1 MVSRIHL
8 NAYKSKTLPKIVNLL
23 SKLIQSS
30 DFTSSCQKLSKS
42 LLKLSLSLDPE
53 TIISVF
59 SSIIHPSL
67 PLALQKLMQD
77 LFSFLF
83 LKPFKSHSPILKFD
97 QLFSEPTETKKCEF
111 DPINDQFIA
120 ELQKIQSENEGLKRL
135 LDDCNYFLNGLEEN
149 SLALSG
155 ESSERLKSLK
165 TSLAS
170 KSTMGCN
177 SKSEEKTEII
187 RKYNEKPEFSE
198 NLAGFLMFERAKI
211 LKMKTLGF
219 ITDTQLAIAETE
231 LVFTSNQPPQTPNML
246 LNTLESLSSS
256 ISSFHSK
263 ATQKLQV
270 LNSSLTQLQ
279 ILITDY
285 KFSKSSEPEQ
295 KDLKL
300 CQTYLKKVISDKEQL
315 QDFYEDLKSEKKSLE
330 IRFLKNTIN
339 LENQLKAKI
348 SEINSKH
355 DQIQQLESKLE
366 SLQNSN
372 LSSHSPQI
380 EQLLITKL
388 TLQGEISILE
398 SQNLKMRTQLES
410 DEFKS
415 KSFSSEFDG
424 SKGFRLSDISENKQG
439 IGKDRDIQELKEALR
454 TVSDRYE
461 RDKENLLRDIE
472 ESRQDM
478 EAQIFRL
485 RQEKAYQE
493 SVCRD
498 LQRHLQELSKEKELA
513 EKELAWLRQVHER
526 QVKSSKS
533 SKFDNEVVSSF
544 EFDISKSIDAPDG
557 PNTLP
562 YKTIQDAILEELNE
576 ISVDLKKKRKID
588 LNNVTIFELI
598 KSTLAHM
605 IKIQEAIETE
615 TSSSYNYRETSRNLS
630 DVLSKLK
637 LRIRNIE
644 EESLILN
651 KKVDQSEFDRVLSEP
666 SIKLSDKEHRELLQY
681 YKKQLQI
688 EKAKVLEKKHVIKLH
703 KEQIVFLKHNLREI
717 QFELG
722 KVKILDFEYI
732 KDVFKSF
739 IKEVPIFHER
749 IEGIVGLLTKLF
761 GFSEAE
767 QSSVNDQRLSLN
779 SSKAQKLI
787 FPSNLIISN

>member
-1 MVSRIHL
+1 MVSRVHL
-8 NAYKSKTLPKIVNLL
+8 NAYNSKILPKIVNLL
-23 SKLIQSS
+23 SNTIQSP
-30 DFTSSCQKLSKS
+30 DFPTNCEKLSES
-42 LLKLSLSLDPE
+42 LLKLSLSICPD

-83 LKPFKSHSPILKFD
+83 SKPSRSHSTVLKFD
-97 QLFSEPTETKKCEF
+97 QLFSESTETKKGEF
-111 DPINDQFIA
+111 ELINDQLIA
-120 ELQKIQSENEGLKRL
+120 ELHKIQSENEGLRRL
-135 LDDCNYFLNGLEEN
+135 LEDCNNFLNGLEEN

-170 KSTMGCN
+170 NLTLACS
-177 SKSEEKTEII
+177 SKSDEKTEII

-198 NLAGFLMFERAKI
+198 NLAGFLLYERAKMN
-211 LKMKTLGF
+211 KMKTLGF
-219 ITDTQLAIAETE
+219 ITDSQLALAETE
-231 LVFTSNQPPQTPNML
+231 LLFSSHQPLQTPNSL
-246 LNTLESLSSS
+246 LNTLECISSS
-256 ISSFHSK
+256 VSSFHSK
-263 ATQKLQV
+263 ATQKLQT

-279 ILITDY
+279 ILVTDY
-285 KFSKSSEPEQ
+285 KFSKSSDPEQ

-315 QDFYEDLKSEKKSLE
+315 QDFYEDLKSEKKNLE

-339 LENQLKAKI
+339 LENQLKSKV
-348 SEINSKH
+348 SEITSKH

-366 SLQNSN
+366 SLQNMT
-372 LSSHSPQI
+372 LSSQSPQI

-398 SQNLKMRTQLES
+398 NQNLKMRSQLES
-410 DEFKS
+410 GEFKN
-415 KSFSSEFDG
+415 KSLSSDFEG
-424 SKGFRLSDISENKQG
+424 SKGFRLSDISDSKPG
-439 IGKDRDIQELKEALR
+439 VGRDREIQELKDALR
-454 TVSDRYE
+454 TISDRYE
-461 RDKENLLRDIE
+461 RDKENLLRDLE

-478 EAQIFRL
+478 EVQIFRL

-498 LQRHLQELSKEKELA
+498 LQKHLQELSKEKDLA
-513 EKELAWLRQVHER
+513 EKELAWLKQVNER
-526 QVKSSKS
+526 QVKSSKP

-544 EFDISKSIDAPDG
+544 EFDISKSIDVPDG

-630 DVLSKLK
+630 DILSKLK

-644 EESLILN
+644 GESLILN
-651 KKVDQSEFDRVLSEP
+651 KKVDQSEFERGLTLS
-666 SIKLSDKEHRELLQY
+666 SSKLSDKEHRELLQY

-703 KEQIVFLKHNLREI
+703 KEQIVFLKQSLREI

-722 KVKILDFEYI
+722 KVKIVDFEYI

-739 IKEVPIFHER
+739 IKEIPIFHER
-749 IEGIVGLLTKLF
+749 LESIVGLLTKLL
-761 GFSEAE
+761 GFSDSE
-767 QSSVNDQRLSLN
+767 QSSVKDQRLGLN
-779 SSKAQKLI
+779 SLKAQKLI